1 MTADRHALVKELFLR
16 ICDLPENDR
25 PAALDRACGDDR
37 ELRHEVESLLS
48 CHGETEVA
56 PARKAAIEL
65 PLDRTDALLER
76 IGEYRVLRKLGEG
89 GMDTEEVLS
98 RFESERQALAI
109 ATVRVRDHLRAT
121 IHGSGNVFYFGDPIV
136 DSSITGS
143 GYVVKIGG

>member
-56 PARKAAIEL
+56 PARKAATEL
-65 PLDRTDALLER
+65 QLDRTAALPER
-76 IGEYRVLRKLGEG
+76 IGDYRVLRKLGEG
-89 GMDTEEVLS
+89 GMGIVYEVRQDHPVRRTLALKLVKWGMDTKRFWPVSS
-98 RFESERQALAI
+98 RSDRHW
-109 ATVRVRDHLRAT
+109 R
-121 IHGSGNVFYFGDPIV
+121 
-136 DSSITGS
+136 
-143 GYVVKIGG
+143 